1 MTKALIK
8 QEEHISLQ
16 NAPFEDQTI
25 IENARKILA
34 DQKSDTQNFLSVS
47 ESLQQILEY
56 CGRTDSRDQ
65 AVIEV
70 KAEEDD
76 ADHTGS
82 RKWVAASLVVDPLS
96 KTYAL

>member
-47 ESLQQILEY
+47 ESLQ
-56 CGRTDSRDQ
+56 
-65 AVIEV
+65 
-70 KAEEDD
+70 
-76 ADHTGS
+76 
-82 RKWVAASLVVDPLS
+82 
-96 KTYAL
+96 